1 MLLGSDPVVS
11 NQEIVMR
18 RSSVLLVMFLA
29 VSGYVYG
36 QVLEPHSPEPEV
48 VRPIA
53 TTFQS
58 NVSTADGCPV
68 GLSAERRSDF
78 GMRLAENG
86 PVSEPAQGLH
96 ISLMHLFSRI
106 ESAEIT
112 VYGVTSRASI
122 VPVGGAA
129 SNEISK
135 TFVLHPGVVSKES
148 QEATVWMRDV
158 GALTR
163 VELKSLTYADGSGWR
178 ESEGSKCRA
187 VPSLFVPVG
196 TK

>member
-1 MLLGSDPVVS
+1 
-11 NQEIVMR
+11 MR
-18 RSSVLLVMFLA
+18 RSSVPLLLFLA
-29 VSGYVYG
+29 SACTFG
-36 QVLEPHSPEPEV
+36 QQVVHNSPGPEA

-58 NVSTADGCPV
+58 NVSIADGCPV

-86 PVSEPAQGLH
+86 PVSGPAQGLH
-96 ISLMHLFSRI
+96 VSLMNLSSRISRI

-112 VYGVTSRASI
+112 VYGVTLHASV
-122 VPVGGAA
+122 VPAGKAA

-135 TFVLHPGVVSKES
+135 TFLLHPEEVSKGL

-163 VELKSLTYADGSGWR
+163 LELKSLTYVDGSTWT
-178 ESEGSKCRA
+178 ESEGSRCRA
-187 VPSLFVPVG
+187 TPSLFVPVG
-196 TK
+196 AK

>member
-1 MLLGSDPVVS
+1 MLKGSDPVVS

-18 RSSVLLVMFLA
+18 RSSVPLLLFLA
-29 VSGYVYG
+29 SACSFG
-36 QVLEPHSPEPEV
+36 QLAVHSSPGPEAV
-48 VRPIA
+48 HPIA

-58 NVSTADGCPV
+58 DVSTADGCPV
-68 GLSAERRSDF
+68 DLSAERRSDF

-96 ISLMHLFSRI
+96 ISLMHLLSRI

-112 VYGVTSRASI
+112 VYGVTSRASV
-122 VPVGGAA
+122 VPVGAAA
-129 SNEISK
+129 SNEVSK
-135 TFVLHPGVVSKES
+135 TFVLHPGVVNKGS

-178 ESEGSKCRA
+178 ESEASRCRA
-187 VPSLFVPVG
+187 VPGLFVLVG

>member
-1 MLLGSDPVVS
+1 MLKGSDPVVS

-18 RSSVLLVMFLA
+18 RFSVPLLLSLA
-29 VSGYVYG
+29 SVCTFG
-36 QVLEPHSPEPEV
+36 QQAVHNSPGPEAV
-48 VRPIA
+48 HPIA

-58 NVSTADGCPV
+58 DVSTADGCPV

-78 GMRLAENG
+78 GMRLADNG

-96 ISLMHLFSRI
+96 INLMNLSSRI

-122 VPVGGAA
+122 MPVGGAA
-129 SNEISK
+129 SNEVSK

-163 VELKSLTYADGSGWR
+163 VELKSLTYVDGSGWR

-187 VPSLFVPVG
+187 VPSLFVLVG

>member
-1 MLLGSDPVVS
+1 
-11 NQEIVMR
+11 
-18 RSSVLLVMFLA
+18 
-29 VSGYVYG
+29 
-36 QVLEPHSPEPEV
+36 
-48 VRPIA
+48 
-53 TTFQS
+53 
-58 NVSTADGCPV
+58 
-68 GLSAERRSDF
+68 
-78 GMRLAENG
+78 MRLAENG

-96 ISLMHLFSRI
+96 ISLMHLSSRI
-106 ESAEIT
+106 ESTEIT

-122 VPVGGAA
+122 VPVGGTA
-129 SNEISK
+129 SNEVSK

-163 VELKSLTYADGSGWR
+163 VELKSLTYVDGSGWR
-178 ESEGSKCRA
+178 ESEGSRCRA

>member
-1 MLLGSDPVVS
+1 
-11 NQEIVMR
+11 MR
-18 RSSVLLVMFLA
+18 RSSVPLLLFLA
-29 VSGYVYG
+29 SACSFG
-36 QVLEPHSPEPEV
+36 QQAVHHSPGPEA

-58 NVSTADGCPV
+58 NVWAEDGCPV

-86 PVSEPAQGLH
+86 PVSGPAQGLH
-96 ISLMHLFSRI
+96 VSLMNLSSRI
-106 ESAEIT
+106 EIAEIT
-112 VYGVTSRASI
+112 VYGVTSHASV
-122 VPVGGAA
+122 VPVGAAAA

-135 TFVLHPGVVSKES
+135 TFLLHPEEVSKGL

-163 VELKSLTYADGSGWR
+163 LELKSLTYVDGSTWR
-178 ESEGSKCRA
+178 ESEGSRCGA

>member
-1 MLLGSDPVVS
+1 MLEGSDPVVS

-18 RSSVLLVMFLA
+18 RFSFSLLLFLA
-29 VSGYVYG
+29 SACTFG
-36 QVLEPHSPEPEV
+36 QLAVHNSPGPEA

-58 NVSTADGCPV
+58 NVWAADGCPV

-112 VYGVTSRASI
+112 VYGVTSRASV
-122 VPVGGAA
+122 VPVGAVA

-163 VELKSLTYADGSGWR
+163 VELKSLTYVDGSAWR
-178 ESEGSKCRA
+178 ESKGSRCGA
-187 VPSLFVPVG
+187 VPSLFVPVV

>member
-1 MLLGSDPVVS
+1 MLKGSDPVVS

-18 RSSVLLVMFLA
+18 RFSVPLLLSLA
-29 VSGYVYG
+29 SVCTFG
-36 QVLEPHSPEPEV
+36 QQAVHNSPGPEA

-58 NVSTADGCPV
+58 NLSTAEGCPV

-96 ISLMHLFSRI
+96 ISLMNLSSRI

-163 VELKSLTYADGSGWR
+163 VELKSLTYADGSEWR
-178 ESEGSKCRA
+178 ESEASRCRA

>member
-1 MLLGSDPVVS
+1 MLEGSDPVVS

-18 RSSVLLVMFLA
+18 RSSIPLVMFLA
-29 VSGYVYG
+29 VSAYVYG

-68 GLSAERRSDF
+68 GLFVDRRSNLVT
-78 GMRLAENG
+78 RLAEDG
-86 PVSEPAQGLH
+86 HPAGPAQGLH
-96 ISLMHLFSRI
+96 ISLIHLFSRI
-106 ESAEIT
+106 ESAEIA

-122 VPVGGAA
+122 VPLGGTA
-129 SNEISK
+129 SNEVSK
-135 TFVLHPGVVSKES
+135 TFVLHPGMVSQES

-187 VPSLFVPVG
+187 VPSLFVLVG